1 MRDLMRKETPDEW
14 GIKKLQN
21 CILNI
26 ARYIDEFCQSNQVEY
41 CLMGGSAL
49 GAVRHDGFIPWD
61 DDLDVFM
68 TPDNYEK
75 FRAAFNERGD
85 RKHYYLQE
93 LGAAAGMVITAK
105 VRLNNSTYIEDIV
118 KDWDIHHGVY
128 VDIFILHTCP
138 DNRIKRYWQYCWAKY
153 LIVKGL
159 ANKEYNRR
167 GFFINNVVRA
177 FKILPKRFL
186 LQYGLRQ
193 VYRFRNEPSE
203 YKCNF
208 LGKALLKNGMYKAKY
223 FKSTKRH
230 AFELAELNVPVRV
243 EDFLRERFGDYM
255 KVPDINRI
263 KYEQHALEWD
273 IDKAFIPRKSGKY
286 VDEKFLL

>member
-1 MRDLMRKETPDEW
+1 MLDLMRPDTPDDW

-26 ARYIDEFCQSNQVEY
+26 AQYIDGFCIENQIDY

-49 GAVRHDGFIPWD
+49 GAIRHNGFIPWD

-75 FRAAFNERGD
+75 FRSAFEARGD
-85 RKHYYLQE
+85 KNHYYLQE
-93 LGAAAGMVITAK
+93 LGAAKGKVITAK
-105 VRLNNSTYIEDIV
+105 VRLNQSTYVEDII

-138 DNRIKRYWQYCWAKY
+138 DNKIKRYWQYFWAKY

-159 ANKEYNRR
+159 ANKDYNRR
-167 GFFINNVVRA
+167 GGLMNTIVRL
-177 FKILPKRFL
+177 FKVFPKRFL
-186 LQYGLRQ
+186 LDYGLKQ
-193 VYRFRNEPSE
+193 VYRYRDKKTE
-203 YKCNF
+203 YLCNF
-208 LGKALLKNGMYKAKY
+208 LGKALLKNGMYRTEY
-223 FKSTKRH
+223 FASTKRH
-230 AFELAELNVPVRV
+230 QFETIELNVAYNV
-243 EDFLRERFGDYM
+243 EAFLRERFGDYM
-255 KVPDINRI
+255 KIPDMNRI

-273 IDKAFIPRKSGKY
+273 VEKPFTPRNTGTFA
-286 VDEKFLL
+286 DEKYMF